1 MEIYEF
7 YYDDMEQ
14 DMVILFNINAD
25 SDLHRRIN
33 LSLDELMYYSP
44 VILEEEDIVDCDED
58 IVLEILNEY
67 LKENDLPEEELF

>member
-1 MEIYEF
+1 MEIFEF

-14 DMVILFNINAD
+14 DMIILFNVNAD

-44 VILEEEDIVDCDED
+44 VILEEEDIVDCDVD
-58 IVLEILNEY
+58 TVLEILNEY

>member
-1 MEIYEF
+1 MEIFEF

-14 DMVILFNINAD
+14 DMIILFNINAD
-25 SDLHRRIN
+25 SDLHRKIN

-44 VILEEEDIVDCDED
+44 VILEEEDIIDCDED

>member
-1 MEIYEF
+1 MEIFEF

-58 IVLEILNEY
+58 TVLEILNEY

>member
-1 MEIYEF
+1 MEIFEF

-14 DMVILFNINAD
+14 DMIILFNINAD

-44 VILEEEDIVDCDED
+44 VILEEEDIIDCDED

>member
-1 MEIYEF
+1 MKIYEF

-25 SDLHRRIN
+25 SYLHRRIN

-58 IVLEILNEY
+58 IVLDILNEY

>member
-1 MEIYEF
+1 MEIFEF

>member
-1 MEIYEF
+1 MEIFEF

-14 DMVILFNINAD
+14 DMIILFNVNAD

-44 VILEEEDIVDCDED
+44 VILEEGDIINCDVDT
-58 IVLEILNEY
+58 VLEILNEY

>member
-1 MEIYEF
+1 MEIFEF

-44 VILEEEDIVDCDED
+44 VILEEEDIIDCDED